1 MLITALSGITL
12 TTSLALLLRGYYEG
26 YRQYLNHTGYK
37 PNGGKSDTL
46 TGWCGFG
53 RIAPDGNAEY
63 LKSIDAADSCK
74 FIFSVDFV
82 EVAI

>member
-26 YRQYLNHTGYK
+26 YRQCLNHTGYK

-46 TGWCGFG
+46 TGWFGFG

-63 LKSIDAADSCK
+63 LKSIDATDSCK
-74 FIFSVDFV
+74 FIFSVDFL

>member
-37 PNGGKSDTL
+37 PNGGKSNTL
-46 TGWCGFG
+46 TGWFGFG

>member
-37 PNGGKSDTL
+37 PNDGKSDTL
-46 TGWCGFG
+46 TGWFGFS
-53 RIAPDGNAEY
+53 RIAPDGIAEY
-63 LKSIDAADSCK
+63 LNSIVAADSCK
-74 FIFSVDFV
+74 FIFAVEIV

>member
-26 YRQYLNHTGYK
+26 YRQYCNHTGYK

-46 TGWCGFG
+46 TGWFGFG

>member
-46 TGWCGFG
+46 SGWFGFS

-63 LKSIDAADSCK
+63 LNSIVAADSFK
-74 FIFSVDFV
+74 FIFSVEVV

>member
-12 TTSLALLLRGYYEG
+12 TTSLALLSRGYYEG
-26 YRQYLNHTGYK
+26 YRQYLNHKGYK
-37 PNGGKSDTL
+37 PNDSKSDTL
-46 TGWCGFG
+46 TDWFGFS

-63 LKSIDAADSCK
+63 LKSIVAAYISN
-74 FIFSVDFV
+74 FTFSVKLV

>member
-26 YRQYLNHTGYK
+26 YRHCLNHTGYK

-46 TGWCGFG
+46 SGWFGFG

-63 LKSIDAADSCK
+63 LKSIDAAGSCK